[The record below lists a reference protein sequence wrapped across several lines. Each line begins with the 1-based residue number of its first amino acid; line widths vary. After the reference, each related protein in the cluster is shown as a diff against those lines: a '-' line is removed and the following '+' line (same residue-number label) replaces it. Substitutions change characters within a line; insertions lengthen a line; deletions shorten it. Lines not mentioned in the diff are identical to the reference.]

1 MIESLLYP
9 KKLTEPPQLLVD
21 VETLFNANGNLSVKL
36 VNFKSSSNIA
46 RETTCKLISV
56 GTDGPDTFR
65 IGFNADVTQLTRGTY
80 LIMALALPFQKIST
94 NIIGFK
100 CHGYTRADAYLSM
113 TPDETVEKT
122 SLINPPTVT
131 QYQLGDV
138 SGHKD
143 LFKMESP
150 EFEYDGSNR
159 QFASGYG
166 CYISYDYENK
176 QGDLGSEPEFA
187 DMWTNYNKIA
197 FETIVK
203 VTVDRSY
210 NSYNG
215 FRLGVA

>member
-36 VNFKSSSNIA
+36 VDFESHSNTDG
-46 RETTCKLISV
+46 ETTCKLISV

-65 IGFNADVTQLTRGTY
+65 IGFNADVTQLSGGTY
-80 LIMALALPFQKIST
+80 LTMVLALPFQKIST

-122 SLINPPTVT
+122 SLTNPPTVT

-166 CYISYDYENK
+166 CYISYDYENRR
-176 QGDLGSEPEFA
+176 GDLRSESEFA

>member
-21 VETLFNANGNLSVKL
+21 VETLFNAKGDLGVKL
-36 VNFKSSSNIA
+36 VNFESSSDID
-46 RETTCKLISV
+46 REATCKLISV

-65 IGFNADVTQLTRGTY
+65 IGFNANVTQLSGRTY

-100 CHGYTRADAYLSM
+100 CHGYKRADAHLSM
-113 TPDETVEKT
+113 TPDKTVEKT

-131 QYQLGDV
+131 KYQLGDV

-159 QFASGYG
+159 QFASEYG
-166 CYISYDYENK
+166 CYISYDYDNK
-176 QGDLGSEPEFA
+176 QSNLGSEPGFA
-187 DMWTNYNKIA
+187 DMWTYKKIA